1 MHSLLHNSDLD
12 TIREKVDAGERLT
25 FDDGMRLF
33 ASNDLP
39 FLAALATQVRERLNG
54 KRVFYSNNLHLNHT
68 NVCTAHCV
76 FCAFARRPH
85 EEGGYTFSHEQ
96 MLDKI
101 SEVARQFPL
110 NEVHIVGG
118 LNPELGLDY
127 YVALFQKIR
136 ASHPSLF
143 IKALTAVE
151 IDDLAV
157 RAGVSWEDL
166 LRILKDAGLN
176 GLPGGG
182 AEILAEKTRRKIC
195 AEKTT
200 AKGWLQI
207 HRFAHRMGLFS
218 NCTMLYGH
226 IESVEDRV
234 EHILR
239 LRELQDETGGFQSFI
254 PLAFNAENTPIEK
267 IGEAGGYTDLKVYA
281 ISRLLFDNVSH
292 IKVHWTTLDL
302 KLAQVSLSFG
312 VDDVGGTN
320 LNEKIMHDAGNE
332 TPVDMSERA
341 LRKMIEEVGYEPV
354 LVDSSYQVSE
364 VLA

>member
-1 MHSLLHNSDLD
+1 MHAPLSSSRLQD
-12 TIREKVDAGERLT
+12 IQEKVEHGMRLD
-25 FDDGMRLF
+25 FADGMRLF

-39 FLAALATQVRERLNG
+39 FLGALACSVRERMNG
-54 KRVFYSNNLHLNHT
+54 RNVFYSINLHLNHT

-96 MLDKI
+96 LLEKI
-101 SEVARQFPL
+101 SEIAVRYPL

-118 LNPELGLDY
+118 LNPKLGMDY
-127 YVALFQKIR
+127 YIQMFELIR
-136 ASHPSLF
+136 KAYPHLF

-151 IDDLAV
+151 IDDLAQ
-157 RAGVSWEDL
+157 RSGLSWEEVL
-166 LRILKDAGLN
+166 GTLKQAGLN

-195 AEKTT
+195 AEKSS
-200 AKGWLQI
+200 GDNWLAI
-207 HRFAHRMGLFS
+207 HELAHRMGLYS

-226 IESVEDRV
+226 VETVEDRV
-234 EHILR
+234 EHVLK
-239 LRELQDETGGFQSFI
+239 LRELQDKTHGFQSFI

-267 IGEAGGYTDLKVYA
+267 IGESGGVTDLKVYA
-281 ISRLLFDNVSH
+281 ISRLLFDNVPH

-302 KLAQVSLSFG
+302 KMAQVSLSFG

-332 TPVDMSERA
+332 TPVDLSERS
-341 LRKMIEEVGYEPV
+341 LRSLIEQAGYEPV
-354 LVDSSYQVSE
+354 LVDSSYQ
-364 VLA
+364 LAGAS